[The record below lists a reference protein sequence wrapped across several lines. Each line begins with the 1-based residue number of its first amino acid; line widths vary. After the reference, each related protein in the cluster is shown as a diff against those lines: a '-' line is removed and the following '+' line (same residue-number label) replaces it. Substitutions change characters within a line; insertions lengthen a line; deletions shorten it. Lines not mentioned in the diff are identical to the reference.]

1 MKSDL
6 ERILMENQL
15 DGILVVGPG
24 MHNPAM
30 VYLTGG
36 GHLTNADLIIKRG
49 QRGIL
54 FHGPMERDEAAKS
67 GLELRS
73 YSAYPF
79 TEYMKQAGNDRA
91 QAMVLRYRQMFTD
104 AGLTSGRVGLFGK
117 MDAGHALALFSGLQ
131 AVMPGLVM
139 VGDVENKILQQV
151 MSTKDEQ
158 EVARIRRM
166 GQVTVDVVSKTADYL
181 TSQKVRDG
189 MLVKPDGA
197 PVTIG
202 DVKQKINLWLAESG
216 VENPEGTIF
225 AIGRDAGVPHSSG
238 NPDDIIRLGQPIVYD
253 IFPCEAGGGYYYDFT
268 RTWCL
273 GFAPDDVTLLYDQV
287 LQVYNQV
294 TGDLEAGMP
303 FTGANQRT
311 CDLFEAMG
319 HPTLRSDPVTE
330 SGYVHSVGHGVGL
343 NIHERPFSGS
353 TATTEE
359 ILAPGCV
366 FTIEP
371 GLYYPERGMGVRLEN
386 SLWVRPDGVFETLAE
401 YPMDLVLP
409 MKG

>member
-6 ERILMENQL
+6 ERIMMENQL

-49 QRGIL
+49 KTGML

-79 TEYMKQAGNDRA
+79 AEYMKQTHQDRP
-91 QAMVLRYRQMFTD
+91 QAMVLRYKQMFTD

-117 MDAGHALALFSGLQ
+117 MDAGHALTLFSGLQ
-131 AVMPGLVM
+131 AAMPGLTL
-139 VGDVENKILQQV
+139 VGDVENKILQQA

-158 EVARIRRM
+158 EVARICRM
-166 GQVTVDVVSKTADYL
+166 GKVTVDVVGKTADYL
-181 TSQKVRDG
+181 TSQMVKDG
-189 MLVKPDGA
+189 MLVKPDGK

-225 AIGRDAGVPHSSG
+225 AIGRDAGVPHSGG
-238 NPDDIIRLGQPIVYD
+238 NPEDIIRLGQPIVYD

-273 GFAPDDVTLLYDQV
+273 GYAPKEVAALYDQV
-287 LQVYNQV
+287 LQVFKQV

-303 FTGANQRT
+303 FTGAQRHT

-319 HPTLRSDPVTE
+319 HPTIQSNPVTE
-330 SGYVHSVGHGVGL
+330 AGYVHSVGHGVGL

-353 TATTEE
+353 TATPEE

-386 SLWVRPDGVFETLAE
+386 SLWVRPDGVIETLAE
-401 YPMDLVLP
+401 YPLDLVLP

>member
-6 ERILMENQL
+6 ERILTENNL

-67 GLELRS
+67 GLDLRS

-79 TEYMKQAGNDRA
+79 AEYMKQTGYDRA
-91 QAMVLRYRQMFTD
+91 QAMVLRYRQMFAD
-104 AGLTSGRVGLFGK
+104 AGLTSGKVGLFGK
-117 MDAGHALALFSGLQ
+117 MDAGHALTLFSGLQ
-131 AVMPGLVM
+131 AAMPGLVL
-139 VGDVENKILQQV
+139 VGDIENKILQQV

-166 GQVTVDVVSKTADYL
+166 GQVTVDVVGKTADYL
-181 TSQKVRDG
+181 TSHQVKDG
-189 MLVKPDGA
+189 MLVTSDGL
-197 PVTIG
+197 PLTIG
-202 DVKQKINLWLAESG
+202 NVKQKINLWLAESG

-273 GFAPDDVTLLYDQV
+273 GYAPDDVALLYDQV

-294 TGDLEAGMP
+294 TGDLESGMP
-303 FTGANQRT
+303 FTAAQGRT

-319 HPTLRSDPVTE
+319 HPTLRSDSETE

-343 NIHERPFSGS
+343 NLHERPFSGS
-353 TATTEE
+353 TATAEE
-359 ILAPGCV
+359 LLAPGCV

-386 SLWVRPDGVFETLAE
+386 SLWVRPDGVIETLAE
-401 YPMDLVLP
+401 FPMDLVLP